1 MTPATVGLA
10 LVAAGTLVLLAVAA
24 WVEQRAER
32 IERRWRQGER
42 YRRERDAALAAG
54 WWLTAGRIEAE
65 WREWQRAGMTATK
78 EERATNVEQR

>member
-10 LVAAGTLVLLAVAA
+10 LVAAGTLVLLVVAA
-24 WVEQRAER
+24 WVERRAER

-54 WWLTAGRIEAE
+54 WTLTAGRIEAE
-65 WREWQRAGMTATK
+65 RREWMAVGAA
-78 EERATNVEQR
+78 ER